1 MYLDVFF
8 YTFFIP
14 VNKGILSSIRHR
26 QSNPTKRVMKEL
38 SRLFRAYC
46 HDSHANWYSIL
57 PNIELLFNVTPHLS
71 TGFSPYEIISGK
83 NPPNALTN
91 LIEPLL
97 PAVAAKPLQ
106 QIHSEA
112 LSNLRRAANQRK
124 NSKRNL
130 RRIPSV
136 RLCPVKGKS
145 YLGCCQQNLRQIL
158 SPIFWP
164 VPSLGQTPSKR
175 LYPQR
180 PRLELHQGQ
189 PQHHQFKTVF
199 LSPLILRLFCSQVH
213 LESGDVSG
221 RKKKKIRLS
230 F

>member
-1 MYLDVFF
+1 
-8 YTFFIP
+8 
-14 VNKGILSSIRHR
+14 
-26 QSNPTKRVMKEL
+26 MKEL

-46 HDSHANWYSIL
+46 HDSHTNWYSIL

-136 RLCPVKGKS
+136 RLCPDKPHPNVYTLKDPVSNFIRGNHNITNLKLYS
-145 YLGCCQQNLRQIL
+145 YR
-158 SPIFWP
+158 
-164 VPSLGQTPSKR
+164 
-175 LYPQR
+175 
-180 PRLELHQGQ
+180 H
-189 PQHHQFKTVF
+189 
-199 LSPLILRLFCSQVH
+199 
-213 LESGDVSG
+213 
-221 RKKKKIRLS
+221 
-230 F
+230 